1 MEAFNT
7 DNVMVRRM
15 RPDDVQACARIM
27 AENALWKR
35 YNVTPEKALSR
46 FSSADPEKD
55 IVFVAETAGE
65 VTGFCWFI
73 EKGAFNRAGYIQLI
87 GVAPDKQGHGIGEKM
102 LAAAEEIS
110 FANKREM
117 FLTVSDFNLPAQD
130 FYHRMGYSQIGA
142 LPGFVL
148 PDVTELIY
156 RKQVPL

>member
-1 MEAFNT
+1 MDNFAT
-7 DNVMVRRM
+7 DDIIIRRM
-15 RPDDVQACARIM
+15 RPNDVQACARIM
-27 AENALWKR
+27 AENALWQR
-35 YNVTPEKALSR
+35 YGVTTEAALRR

-55 IVFVAETAGE
+55 IVFIAETAGE
-65 VTGFCWFI
+65 VSGFCWFI

-117 FLTVSDFNLPAQD
+117 FLTVSDFNISAQD
-130 FYHRMGYSQIGA
+130 FYHRMGYSQAGA